1 MHRHCL
7 HNNSVKKMTNVQRT
21 TNQLFP
27 GCQRH
32 RQRLKAYEN
41 NGFSLADV
49 RPPTKTIFTSGQAKK
64 AASENNFHSRHLNR
78 PTSENVFRKK
88 KLKSKSPNPC
98 PKFTNPSSRRG
109 PPSSSYVIVVELSRP
124 QP

>member
-1 MHRHCL
+1 
-7 HNNSVKKMTNVQRT
+7 MTNVQRT

-27 GCQRH
+27 GGQRH

-49 RPPTKTIFTSGQAKK
+49 RPPTKTIFISGQAKK

-88 KLKSKSPNPC
+88 IKIKVPKSLSEIHKSI
-98 PKFTNPSSRRG
+98 KQERAAI
-109 PPSSSYVIVVELSRP
+109 VIVRYRRRAEPSATLVT
-124 QP
+124 